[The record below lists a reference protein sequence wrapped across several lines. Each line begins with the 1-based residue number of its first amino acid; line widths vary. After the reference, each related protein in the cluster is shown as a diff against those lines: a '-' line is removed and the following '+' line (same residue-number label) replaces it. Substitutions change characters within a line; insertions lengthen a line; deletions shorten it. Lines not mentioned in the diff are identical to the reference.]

1 MKVFALL
8 FALCAICTQFASAD
22 TLTLT
27 GTGSNQTDGVYAYP
41 YYLSLNGGTSQDM
54 MCLSFNNEITQGE
67 TWNVTPTAVVG
78 TLDKE
83 AAWLYSDA
91 KKNLGNDIDDQL
103 AAWSLFAS
111 NVPMTAGSDAQLA
124 NALASINS
132 EPQAFYSQFT
142 IYIPVGDPNA
152 AGYPQ
157 TFISQT
163 STPEPWPLL
172 MLGTGLLALWG
183 GRRLRRVERV
193 HP

>member
-1 MKVFALL
+1 MKVFALV
-8 FALCAICTQFASAD
+8 FALCALCTQFASAD

-67 TWNVTPTAVVG
+67 TWNVTPSAIVG

-91 KKNLGNDIDDQL
+91 QKNPGNDINDQV

-132 EPQAFYSQFT
+132 EPQAFYSHFV
-142 IYIPVGDPNA
+142 IYVPVGDPSA

-157 TFISQT
+157 TFISE
-163 STPEPWPLL
+163 TPEPWPLL

-183 GRRLRRVERV
+183 GRKLRRVERV
-193 HP
+193 HL

>member
-1 MKVFALL
+1 MKVFALV

-124 NALASINS
+124 NALASINT
-132 EPQAFYSQFT
+132 ETQAFYYQFV
-142 IYIPVGDPNA
+142 IYVPTGNPSA

-157 TFISQT
+157 TFISE
-163 STPEPWPLL
+163 TPEPWPLL

-183 GRRLRRVERV
+183 GRKLQATASLN
-193 HP
+193 